1 MAFRDPFSR
10 MSTRAFVF
18 WLFGGITLIN
28 LVLMIAETN
37 EQPVGKYYAHTL
49 TNHTQDSSFTVPAFK
64 VKEGTLYQIVVQNQ
78 DASANWV
85 AVGMSLLDKEEQVV
99 NEREMEFWFES
110 GYDPEDGSWS
120 EGNKS
125 ERFNFKASKTGKL
138 SAEIYWLGGGSTIP
152 QSYQL
157 TFKISE
163 TGTRLV
169 STYFQN
175 IFGLFFAITILLMF
189 FWRKES

>member
-18 WLFGGITLIN
+18 WLFGGITLIS

-138 SAEIYWLGGGSTIP
+138 SAEIYWLRGGSTIP

-175 IFGLFFAITILLMF
+175 MFGFFFAITMLLMF